1 MNISITKLLI
11 IFLVIGL
18 AFSALSMP
26 VAADNPNED
35 LLCGEAE
42 GSDSAANSIQ
52 TIFLILSALGPVFGT
67 LFYVGM
73 SVVESASID
82 KDYSDKKRKVIIAG
96 FSVPIAI
103 ALGNAVAGALI
114 GMDVSC
120 FFPEI

>member
-1 MNISITKLLI
+1 M
-11 IFLVIGL
+11 VIGL

-26 VAADNPNED
+26 VAADNPNEN
-35 LLCGEAE
+35 LLCNEDE
-42 GSDSAANSIQ
+42 DGSDSAANSIQ